1 MLIKLT
7 RRGASLCRVS
17 IATRYDGAHSKLR
30 NFRDTFRTCVL
41 AVHYRYLTKDAGG
54 RSQT

>member
-17 IATRYDGAHSKLR
+17 IAARYDGAHSKLR

-41 AVHYRYLTKDAGG
+41 AVHYRYLTKDAEV